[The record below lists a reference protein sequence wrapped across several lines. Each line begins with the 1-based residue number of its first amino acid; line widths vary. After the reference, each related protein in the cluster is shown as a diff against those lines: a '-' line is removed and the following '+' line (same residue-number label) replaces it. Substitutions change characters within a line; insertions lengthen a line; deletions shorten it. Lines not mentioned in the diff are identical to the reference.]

1 MEEHDLKELG
11 HDLKIFDHFQ
21 WRNYNVTDLGCAE
34 LKELGEILPGATEWL
49 SKLSNLETNYISART
64 VAGGKQVLFGSILYT
79 IKKDI
84 GEEGIESQFYFY
96 VEPGALVTLNI
107 DEGTRK
113 MLYSKE
119 RLMVLSE
126 ADDAVSGLFIM
137 ARTLLHYFHIGM
149 DEFELNLRKLEKNME
164 EQNARTLMDKILSAR
179 FELLFWSN
187 QFIAFQELMHA
198 ANEAFCEL
206 DLEKRMTYKKL
217 YYRMKRMDSLFK
229 HYEKEIDTL
238 ISIDDASS
246 SIRGNDIMKTLTI
259 VTSVFTPATAV
270 GAIWG
275 MNFENLPWI
284 TTSWGFT
291 VTITA
296 TLLCMVSMYLWMYF
310 KGWTGDILK
319 IKTGKAQKKKKQE

>member
-1 MEEHDLKELG
+1 MEELDLKEKG
-11 HDLKIFDHFQ
+11 HDIKIFDHFQ
-21 WRNYNVTDLGCAE
+21 WRNYNNITDLDCEE
-34 LKELGEILPGATEWL
+34 LKELRKILPGATEWL
-49 SKLSNLETNYISART
+49 DKLPNLETNYISART
-64 VAGGKQVLFGSILYT
+64 VAGGKQVLFGSTLYT
-79 IKKDI
+79 IKKGI

-96 VEPGALVTLNI
+96 VEPQTLVTLNI
-107 DEGTRK
+107 DEGTRQ
-113 MLYSKE
+113 MLYTNE

-126 ADDAVSGLFIM
+126 AEDAVSGLFVI

-149 DEFELNLRKLEKNME
+149 DEFELDLRKLEKSME
-164 EQNARTLMDKILSAR
+164 ERNARTLMDKILIAR

-187 QFIAFQELMHA
+187 QFITFQELMHA
-198 ANEAFCEL
+198 ANEAFYEL
-206 DLEKRMTYKKL
+206 DLEKRKTYKKL
-217 YYRMKRMDSLFK
+217 HYRMERMNSLFT

-284 TTSWGFT
+284 KTSWGFT
-291 VTITA
+291 VTMGA
-296 TLLCMVSMYLWMYF
+296 TLLSMVSMYIWMYM
-310 KGWTGDILK
+310 KGWTGDILR
-319 IKTGKAQKKKKQE
+319 IKTKKALKKNNK

>member
-1 MEEHDLKELG
+1 MEEYDIKEMG

-21 WRNYNVTDLGCAE
+21 WRNYNVTDLGCKE
-34 LKELGEILPGATEWL
+34 LKELRDILPGATEWL
-49 SKLSNLETNYISART
+49 SKLPDLETNYISART

-96 VEPGALVTLNI
+96 VEPGTLVTLNI
-107 DEGTRK
+107 DEGTRQ

-119 RLMVLSE
+119 RLMVLSK

-149 DEFELNLRKLEKNME
+149 DEFELNLRKLEKSME
-164 EQNARTLMDKILSAR
+164 EKNARTLMDKILNAR

-187 QFIAFQELMHA
+187 QFISFQELMYA
-198 ANEAFCEL
+198 ANEAFYEL
-206 DLEKRMTYKKL
+206 DLEKRLTYKKL

-291 VTITA
+291 VTITV
-296 TLLCMVSMYLWMYF
+296 TLLSMVSMYLWMYF

-319 IKTGKAQKKKKQE
+319 IKTGKVQKKKNQE

>member
-1 MEEHDLKELG
+1 MEEHELKEMG
-11 HDLKIFDHFQ
+11 HDLKTFDHFQ
-21 WRNYNVTDLGCAE
+21 WRNYNVTDLGCDE
-34 LKELGEILPGATEWL
+34 LKELGDILPGATEWL
-49 SKLSNLETNYISART
+49 SKLPNLETNYISART

-79 IKKDI
+79 IKKNI
-84 GEEGIESQFYFY
+84 GGEGIESQFYFY

-107 DEGTRK
+107 DEGTRQ
-113 MLYSKE
+113 MLYSRE
-119 RLMVLSE
+119 RLLVLSK

-149 DEFELNLRKLEKNME
+149 DEFELNLRKLEKSME
-164 EQNARTLMDKILSAR
+164 EQNARTLMDKILNAR

-187 QFIAFQELMHA
+187 QFISFQELMHA
-198 ANEAFCEL
+198 ANEAFYEL
-206 DLEKRMTYKKL
+206 DLEKRLTYKKL

-291 VTITA
+291 VTITV
-296 TLLCMVSMYLWMYF
+296 TLLSMVSMYLWMYF

-319 IKTGKAQKKKKQE
+319 IKSGKAQKKKKRE

>member
-1 MEEHDLKELG
+1 MEEHDLKKMG
-11 HDLKIFDHFQ
+11 HDVKIFDHFQ
-21 WRNYNVTDLGCAE
+21 WRNYNVTDIDCEE
-34 LKELGEILPGATEWL
+34 LKELREILPGATEWL
-49 SKLSNLETNYISART
+49 DKLPNLETNYISART
-64 VAGGKQVLFGSILYT
+64 VAEGKQVLFGSTLYT
-79 IKKDI
+79 IKKDL

-96 VEPGALVTLNI
+96 VETGTLVTLNI

-126 ADDAVSGLFIM
+126 AEDAISGLFVI

-149 DEFELNLRKLEKNME
+149 DEFELNLRKLEKSME
-164 EQNARTLMDKILSAR
+164 EKNARTLMDKILTAR

-187 QFIAFQELMHA
+187 QFISFQELMYA
-198 ANEAFCEL
+198 ANEAFYEL
-206 DLEKRMTYKKL
+206 NLKDRLSYNKL

-284 TTSWGFT
+284 TTPWGFT
-291 VTITA
+291 VTMTV
-296 TLLCMVSMYLWMYF
+296 TLLSMVGMLLWMYF
-310 KGWTGDILK
+310 KGWTGDILR
-319 IKTGKAQKKKKQE
+319 IKTGKARKRKSLE